1 MVQQQ
6 EEEEESGFSDR
17 DSSCLN
23 KTHSAIPE
31 EYTQEDALRLSRLK
45 EEEEQK
51 AMRLSSNPVHLEE
64 LDENINSEVIVKTLE
79 YKMVRATI

>member
-6 EEEEESGFSDR
+6 EEEEKEEGGFSHSN
-17 DSSCLN
+17 SSCLN

-31 EYTQEDALRLSRLK
+31 EYTQENALRLSRLK

-51 AMRLSSNPVHLEE
+51 AMQL
-64 LDENINSEVIVKTLE
+64 
-79 YKMVRATI
+79 